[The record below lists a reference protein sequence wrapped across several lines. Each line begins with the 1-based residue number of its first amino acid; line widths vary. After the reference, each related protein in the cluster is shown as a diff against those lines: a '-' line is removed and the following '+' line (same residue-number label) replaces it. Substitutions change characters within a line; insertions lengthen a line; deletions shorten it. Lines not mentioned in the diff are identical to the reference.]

1 MIEALQQSLNTKEN
15 EVELLQEERNTKEA
29 VLRDKSIELMKIKHV
44 MDKNKETIQTL
55 QQSVNVKEK
64 EIILLKDE
72 LRTKEESLKDIEA
85 QGVDLIKV
93 KYELDLKKETIK

>member
-1 MIEALQQSLNTKEN
+1 MG
-15 EVELLQEERNTKEA
+15 
-29 VLRDKSIELMKIKHV
+29 
-44 MDKNKETIQTL
+44 
-55 QQSVNVKEK
+55 KEK

-93 KYELDLKKETIK
+93 KYELDLKKETIKKNQQSLKAKEENIAVLKDELKAKEKALQVNETQTVELTRMNYEMKKNKEKIRTLQQSV